1 MALFGNPDKKCILCG
16 KSPGSHKHPAA
27 NGRFLCDKC
36 AVECGYEKIFFSL
49 TPVEKITP
57 ERVQRDHDNHI
68 QRIEDNKI
76 AYKEF
81 KPTVKFDKLIFF
93 DTAKLEFYTP
103 DTLLA
108 NTKTPIVYKYDQVI
122 DCDVIV
128 AEGSLTQTISTTR
141 TKSGIG
147 KAVMG
152 GILFGGI
159 GALSG
164 AAASNS
170 KSSGMSTSRE
180 IKVANELTIQI
191 KTNDISHPIV
201 TVSLLDKELK
211 VDSKKFQK
219 IKAVSDDIFKIFKAI
234 ADNNRGIFD
243 VEDDDT
249 VDADT
254 AGLVDEIR
262 KYKSLMDQGI
272 ITEEEFSEK
281 KKQLLG
287 L

>member
-49 TPVEKITP
+49 TPTEKITP
-57 ERVQRDHDNHI
+57 ERVQRDHDNHLR
-68 QRIEDNKI
+68 RIENNKI

-81 KPTVKFDKLIFF
+81 KATVKYDKLIYF
-93 DTAKLEFYTP
+93 DTAKLQFYTP

-108 NTKTPIVYKYDQVI
+108 NTKTPIVYQYDQVI
-122 DCDVIV
+122 DCDVVV
-128 AEGSLTQTISTTR
+128 AEGSYTQTISTTR
-141 TKSGIG
+141 TKAGIG

-152 GILFGGI
+152 GVLFGGI
-159 GALSG
+159 GALAG

-170 KSSGMSTSRE
+170 KSSGLATSRE
-180 IKVANELTIQI
+180 IKVANELKIII

-211 VDSKKFQK
+211 IDSKKFKK
-219 IKAVSDDIFKIFKAI
+219 IKETSDDIFKIFKAI
-234 ADNNRGIFD
+234 ADNNRGLFD
-243 VEDDDT
+243 VEGEDIE
-249 VDADT
+249 DADS

-262 KYKSLMDQGI
+262 KYKAMMDQGI
-272 ITEEEFSEK
+272 LTEEEFSAK

-287 L
+287 I